1 MSQVGFLLF
10 FVVMST
16 LLGLINWHALNWLA
30 RAFGFSE
37 RVRRAVWWVFVASL
51 AGMMLGRVIGWAWS
65 DAPVRLLLGVSGT
78 IQLAILMSVGLLL
91 PVDVARLVGAL
102 VRRVRGVTAPAPA
115 AAAEVV
121 RAEVAD
127 QAGDALAA
135 PVEAPREPVILRRTL
150 LVQAAV
156 GSAFLIGGSSSVYG
170 ALVGRHDYE
179 IDEVPV
185 RIPGLARALDGFTIV
200 QLSDVHIGSF
210 VGTGELRAGEEFVRR
225 AKPDLIVLTG
235 DLLDNDAALAPRL
248 GEFVRRLQP
257 LARMGVSVISGNHD
271 FYAGIAPFVA
281 AVRGGGGNLLQNRGQ
296 VVSSGDAAFALLGV
310 DDVWARR
317 RGGGPDLA
325 RALDSLGEH
334 QGSKAKALDLPRI
347 LLCHNPSYFE
357 DAAGQVALQ
366 LSGHTHG
373 GQVSLIVNPAEWF
386 VKRGWVRGSYEYK
399 GSQLYVNRGF
409 GTVGPPARVNSPP
422 EITRIVLTA

>member
-10 FVVMST
+10 FVVMSA
-16 LLGLINWHALNWLA
+16 LLGLVNWHALNWLA
-30 RAFGFSE
+30 RAFGFSA
-37 RVRRAVWWVFVASL
+37 RVRRVVWGVFIASL
-51 AGMMLGRVIGWAWS
+51 LGMMLGRVIGWAWS

-78 IQLAILMSVGLLL
+78 IQLAVLMSVALLL
-91 PVDVARLVGAL
+91 PVDVARLAGAL
-102 VRRVRGVTAPAPA
+102 VRRVRGTTVAPAQIVSEGVSDGE
-115 AAAEVV
+115 EVIPR
-121 RAEVAD
+121 RA
-127 QAGDALAA
+127 
-135 PVEAPREPVILRRTL
+135 L

-156 GSAFLIGGSSSVYG
+156 GSAFLIGGSSAIYG

-179 IDEVPV
+179 IEDVPM
-185 RIPGLARALDGFTIV
+185 RIPGLSRGLDGFTIV

-210 VGTGELRAGEEFVRR
+210 VGTAELRAAEEFVRR

-248 GEFVRRLQP
+248 GEFVQRLRP
-257 LARMGVSVISGNHD
+257 LARAGVTAISGNHD
-271 FYAGIAPFVA
+271 FYAGIGPFVQ
-281 AVRGGGGNLLQNRGQ
+281 AVRGAGATLLQNRGQ
-296 VVSSGDAAFALLGV
+296 LVASGDAAFALLGV

-325 RALDSLGEH
+325 RAIGSLGEH

-357 DAAGQVALQ
+357 DAAGQIALQ

-399 GSQLYVNRGF
+399 GSELYVNRGF

-422 EITRIVLTA
+422 EITRIILTA

>member
-1 MSQVGFLLF
+1 VWGGVSGASQTTWLQGMSQVGFLLF
-10 FVVMST
+10 FVVMSA
-16 LLGLINWHALNWLA
+16 LLGLINWHALNWLG

-37 RVRRAVWWVFVASL
+37 RVRRVVWGVFIASL
-51 AGMMLGRVIGWAWS
+51 LGMMLGRVIGWAWS

-78 IQLAILMSVGLLL
+78 IQLAVLMSVALLL
-91 PVDVARLVGAL
+91 PVDVARLAGAL
-102 VRRVRGVTAPAPA
+102 VRRVRGTTVAPAQIVSEGVSDG
-115 AAAEVV
+115 EVV
-121 RAEVAD
+121 IPRRA
-127 QAGDALAA
+127 
-135 PVEAPREPVILRRTL
+135 L

-156 GSAFLIGGSSSVYG
+156 GSAFLIGGSSAVYG
-170 ALVGRHDYE
+170 ALVGRHDYAIE
-179 IDEVPV
+179 DVPV

-210 VGTGELRAGEEFVRR
+210 VGTAELRAAEEFVRR

-248 GEFVRRLQP
+248 GEFVQRLRP
-257 LARMGVSVISGNHD
+257 LARAGVTAISGNHD
-271 FYAGIAPFVA
+271 FYAGIGPFVQ
-281 AVRGGGGNLLQNRGQ
+281 AVRGAGGTLLQNRGQ
-296 VVSSGDAAFALLGV
+296 LVGSGDAAFALLGV

-325 RALDSLGEH
+325 RAIGSLGEH

-357 DAAGQVALQ
+357 DAAGQIALQ

-399 GSQLYVNRGF
+399 GSELYVNRGF

-422 EITRIVLTA
+422 EISRIILTA